1 MKRKELEDKELKN
14 IELEILKHIRNVCE
28 EYGLR
33 YYLAYGTLLGAVR
46 HKGFFPWDDD
56 IDIWMP
62 REDYEKFLQI
72 QHDSKGKYQVF
83 STRNRKDYYYEFAK
97 VVDTDTTLE
106 EIGFRPIKDY
116 GVYVDVFPLDGVP
129 CKLDRFLLKYMFIL
143 KTATINIHPELN
155 LTHKELAKLFRCI
168 GKLGECLGAFH
179 YPKQID
185 KIARKYSLAS
195 SDFMG
200 YSLDKQMMH
209 KSYFEQSV
217 KIEFEHDFFDAP
229 IGYHECLTRIYGA
242 TYMELPPIE
251 MRHSVH
257 NFIATLK
264 E

>member
-46 HKGFFPWDDD
+46 HKGFIPWADD

-129 CKLDRFLLKYMFIL
+129 CKLERFLLKYMFIL